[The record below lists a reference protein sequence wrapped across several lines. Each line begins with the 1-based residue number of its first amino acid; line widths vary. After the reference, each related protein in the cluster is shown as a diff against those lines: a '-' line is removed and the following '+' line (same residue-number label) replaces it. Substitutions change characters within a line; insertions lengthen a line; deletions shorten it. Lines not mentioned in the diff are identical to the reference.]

1 MESRPMTA
9 FLAHFLILLSA
20 WTLVIKFVFPVSMAA
35 AEGVGIGT
43 YIYWDFWWVAHLW
56 LAYALLRPQS
66 YTFAL
71 AVGVSVVEIIIV
83 VTKFILFLPD
93 PDWTIWTTNWFINK
107 VFVLACFCLLL
118 PHALAN
124 RQNWRA
130 PVTEGAPG
138 D

>member
-1 MESRPMTA
+1 MTV
-9 FLAHFLILLSA
+9 FIAHFLILLSA
-20 WTLVIKFVFPVSMAA
+20 WTLLIKYVFPVSMAV

-56 LAYALLRPQS
+56 LAYTLLRPQS
-66 YTFAL
+66 YTFLL

-124 RQNWRA
+124 RQNLRA

>member
-1 MESRPMTA
+1 MTV

-20 WTLVIKFVFPVSMAA
+20 WTLLIKYVFPVSMAV

-66 YTFAL
+66 YTFML
-71 AVGVSVVEIIIV
+71 AVGVSVVEIVIV
-83 VTKFILFLPD
+83 VGKFMLFLPD

-124 RQNWRA
+124 RRHWRA
-130 PVTEGAPG
+130 PMTEGASG

>member
-1 MESRPMTA
+1 MTV

-20 WTLVIKFVFPVSMAA
+20 WTLVIKFVFPVSMAV

-66 YTFAL
+66 YTFLL

-118 PHALAN
+118 PHAFAS
-124 RQNWRA
+124 RQSWRA
-130 PVTEGAPG
+130 PVTEGASG

>member
-1 MESRPMTA
+1 MTV
-9 FLAHFLILLSA
+9 FIAHFLILLSA
-20 WTLVIKFVFPVSMAA
+20 WTLVIKYVFP
-35 AEGVGIGT
+35 
-43 YIYWDFWWVAHLW
+43 VAHLW

-66 YTFAL
+66 YTFLL

-130 PVTEGAPG
+130 PVAEGAPG

>member
-1 MESRPMTA
+1 MTV

-20 WTLVIKFVFPVSMAA
+20 WTLVIKYVFPVSMSL

-66 YTFAL
+66 YTFLL

-130 PVTEGAPG
+130 PVAEGAPG